1 MPATPTLSV
10 SLASYD
16 GYEPVQA
23 LASLASVGATHAEP
37 SYRTCGEPFDESAF
51 SSAQARRLSSAF
63 KASGL
68 QCSAVFADL
77 DLVAPEALASLR
89 RRLGFLAELGGTH
102 LMVPAAAV
110 HDKRLALR
118 TLSALSPHIE
128 TLGLHV
134 ALSPGL
140 NTGPQG
146 LPETVDLIAMA
157 QLPWLGLDFRT
168 DQAAQAQPGLNV
180 ADQLDAVLT
189 HCLHVHLC
197 DVRPQ
202 DGWFPVP
209 LGKGCVG
216 GDQVLHQVAHRP
228 RPLTLDLPL
237 RLHRSRTGQLRR
249 APYRVP
255 LGDIEAA
262 VKHSLAFARTHLS
275 SRFFY

>member
-1 MPATPTLSV
+1 V

-110 HDKRLALR
+110 HDRRRALKA
-118 TLSALSPHIE
+118 LSALSPHIE

-146 LPETVDLIAMA
+146 LPETADLVAAA

-168 DQAAQAQPGLNV
+168 DQAAQAQPGLSV
-180 ADQLDAVLT
+180 ADQLDAVFAD
-189 HCLHVHLC
+189 CVHVHLC
-197 DVRPQ
+197 DVRLL

-209 LGKGCVG
+209 LGKGCVRG
-216 GDQVLHQVAHRP
+216 EQVLNHMAHHP

-275 SRFFY
+275 SRFFH